1 MHGTAD
7 SVIPYK
13 GGPRRSRCLPSVQH
27 FMTAWAQR
35 NGLGKTN
42 VTTKL
47 YNGKV
52 TKYEFGKSRNLQG
65 VNTHYKIN
73 GLGRKFR
80 V

>member
-1 MHGTAD
+1 
-7 SVIPYK
+7 
-13 GGPRRSRCLPSVQH
+13 
-27 FMTAWAQR
+27 MTAWAQR